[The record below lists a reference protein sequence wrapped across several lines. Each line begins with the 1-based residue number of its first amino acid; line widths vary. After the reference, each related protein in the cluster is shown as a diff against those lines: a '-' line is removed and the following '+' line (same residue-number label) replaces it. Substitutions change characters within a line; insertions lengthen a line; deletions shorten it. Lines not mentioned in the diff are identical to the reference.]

1 MQEREGT
8 KQGTRCHPR
17 ETLENCPTRQ
27 GEPTVELGCAEE
39 ALAAVISRPCL
50 PYAYLACRAVMNMQ
64 IIRDVSDK
72 PEHSIL

>member
-8 KQGTRCHPR
+8 KQGTRCYPR
-17 ETLENCPTRQ
+17 EMLENCPTRQ
-27 GEPTVELGCAEE
+27 GERTTVELGCA

-64 IIRDVSDK
+64 IIKDVSD
-72 PEHSIL
+72 